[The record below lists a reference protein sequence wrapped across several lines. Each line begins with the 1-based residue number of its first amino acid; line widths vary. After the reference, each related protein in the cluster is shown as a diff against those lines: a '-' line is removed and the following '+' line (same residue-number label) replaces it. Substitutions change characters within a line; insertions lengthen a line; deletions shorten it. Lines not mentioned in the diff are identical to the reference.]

1 MKKLVAIA
9 LTCWLLPAAVM
20 ARDSWQSDEAI
31 RVVSALLQSLN
42 QIVEMSAD
50 DQMQPDA
57 VQSKNAHA
65 ALVDIRFMVEELERL
80 DLALSAGKSKI
91 QTLARYQKISNLR
104 YSVQDYSRDTEI
116 PEDVRNEAQVATD
129 LLRKL
134 DLIYF

>member
-9 LTCWLLPAAVM
+9 LTCWLLPASVM

-31 RVVSALLQSLN
+31 GVVSALLQSLN
-42 QIVEMSAD
+42 QIVEMTDD

-65 ALVDIRFMVEELERL
+65 ALVDIRFMVEELQRL
-80 DLALSAGKSKI
+80 DLALSAGKSKF

-134 DLIYF
+134 DLLYF